1 MVLMSW
7 YSQLSTLLFYPGTSF
22 SSTKLVKMND
32 LVPKDEPVVVVIGAM
47 AHGKVG
53 HLETD
58 HL

>member
-1 MVLMSW
+1 MSW
-7 YSQLSTLLFYPGTSF
+7 YSQLSTLVFYPGTSF